1 MRWPKVIK
9 AKSAIDAF
17 ALSIDLAPTLLE
29 VGGAPSAKDMH
40 GRSLVPLLR
49 SEEVPWRDS
58 VLIEHF
64 SDGVFPRMSRM
75 GYQCVRTEQ
84 WKYIHYV
91 DLDGMDELYDL
102 RADSCETKNMIGQPD
117 ARPAL
122 EEMKAE
128 LDRRLRET
136 K

>member
-1 MRWPKVIK
+1 MRWPRLIK
-9 AKSAIDAF
+9 AGSAIDEF

-29 VGGAPSAKDMH
+29 IGGAPPAKEMH

-49 SEEVPWRDS
+49 GEEAPWRDS
-58 VLIEHF
+58 ILIEHF
-64 SDGVFPRMSRM
+64 SDGVFPRMSKM

-102 RADSCETKNMIGQPD
+102 HADPVEMKNAIGEPD

-128 LDRRLRET
+128 LGRHLSATE
-136 K
+136 